1 MHCHLKTARGGSAL
15 NYSLEFIVIG
25 TYVKKNSNL
34 SFKNFMNFRDGDEDD
49 EIKPESR
56 SNLFSFRSV
65 PNALRRKTTDIAG
78 NVVSVNSCQK
88 PIRLLRFIIEHFST
102 PDDVVLD
109 LCAGSHS
116 TAVACALSNRHCISI
131 EDDEFQFAEGCARI
145 TTLKEELENCK
156 EAEDQPFY
164 LIKGKEF

>member
-1 MHCHLKTARGGSAL
+1 MHRHCHTARGGSAL

-34 SFKNFMNFRDGDEDD
+34 AFKNFMNFRDGDEDM

-65 PNALRRKTTDIAG
+65 PNALRRKTTDHAG

-116 TAVACALSNRHCISI
+116 TAVACALSNRHCVSV
-131 EDDEFQFAEGCARI
+131 EDDEFQYNEGCSRI
-145 TTLKEELENCK
+145 TTLKDELQNCK
-156 EAEDQPFY
+156 EDEDSPFY
-164 LIKGKEF
+164 LIKRKEF